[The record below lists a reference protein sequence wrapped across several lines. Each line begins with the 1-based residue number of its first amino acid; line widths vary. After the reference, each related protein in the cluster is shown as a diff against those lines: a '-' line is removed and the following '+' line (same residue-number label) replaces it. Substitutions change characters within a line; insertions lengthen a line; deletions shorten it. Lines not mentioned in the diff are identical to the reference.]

1 MVRKRHQGAHPI
13 VDFRYHAIGAIRV
26 VLGYVFGNLV
36 EVDERFRVQRIPAH
50 TGLGRRWRWDSVF
63 SIKRR

>member
-1 MVRKRHQGAHPI
+1 
-13 VDFRYHAIGAIRV
+13 
-26 VLGYVFGNLV
+26 
-36 EVDERFRVQRIPAH
+36 VQRIPAH